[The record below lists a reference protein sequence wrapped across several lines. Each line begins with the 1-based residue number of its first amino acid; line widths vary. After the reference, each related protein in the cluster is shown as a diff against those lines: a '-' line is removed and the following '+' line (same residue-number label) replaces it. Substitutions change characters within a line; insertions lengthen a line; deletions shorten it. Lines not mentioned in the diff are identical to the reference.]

1 MRIGDVIL
9 NCKNISKSFS
19 KVEVLKNINIE
30 IKKGEVHAIIGANG
44 AGKSTLMKIIC
55 GVHEANS
62 GELIY
67 KGKIEKFKTPLEAQ
81 EKGISIIYQ
90 ELSLVST
97 LKTMKIFL

>member
-1 MRIGDVIL
+1 MRLGDVIL

-55 GVHEANS
+55 GVHEAK
-62 GELIY
+62 E
-67 KGKIEKFKTPLEAQ
+67 T
-81 EKGISIIYQ
+81 
-90 ELSLVST
+90 
-97 LKTMKIFL
+97 

>member
-44 AGKSTLMKIIC
+44 AGKSTLMKII
-55 GVHEANS
+55 
-62 GELIY
+62 
-67 KGKIEKFKTPLEAQ
+67 
-81 EKGISIIYQ
+81 
-90 ELSLVST
+90 
-97 LKTMKIFL
+97 

>member
-1 MRIGDVIL
+1 MRLGDVIL

-55 GVHEANS
+55 GVHEAN
-62 GELIY
+62 G
-67 KGKIEKFKTPLEAQ
+67 G
-81 EKGISIIYQ
+81 
-90 ELSLVST
+90 SLYIKET
-97 LKTMKIFL
+97 